1 MMRSDH
7 GGVSAEI
14 EDWRTSRQIDPLLFG
29 AGSVASAQPVHAE
42 LPLGHYLDVRGK
54 LSCEAM
60 YFPCGYPVR
69 VLSNSPDVLAAAAQ
83 SWGSFRPL
91 FHREPLEV
99 LIEVKPDTAGNPS
112 LPPPAPTHEVKGSLL
127 VEVADSF
134 NFFIADLKKG
144 RAFGRVTEAAVRF
157 PQYLRYFFIEAAALS
172 MITTLR
178 ATAIHSA
185 CVSIGG
191 KGVLLCGDSGD
202 GKSTL
207 AFAGSRQG
215 WTYVTDDSTYIPL
228 DREDRL
234 VVGNCGKVR
243 FRPSVADLFPELAG
257 RPLTPR
263 AAGKPS
269 IEIPMSEWP
278 EISTSGTASVNHLVF
293 LNRKHVDNQELV
305 PLRPS
310 TVWPWF
316 RQYFLLSTL
325 ESRIIH
331 EAAISRLLLG
341 CSVFELRYN
350 DLGWAIDR
358 INQLATKGS

>member
-1 MMRSDH
+1 MRSDD
-7 GGVSAEI
+7 GGVNAGI
-14 EDWRTSRQIDPLLFG
+14 EDRRTSRLIDPLLFNG
-29 AGSVASAQPVHAE
+29 QSVASMHPVHGE
-42 LPLGHYLDVRGK
+42 LPLKHYLDARGK
-54 LSCEAM
+54 LGLEAL
-60 YFPCGYPVR
+60 YFPVGYPVR

-83 SWGSFRPL
+83 SWGSVHPL

-99 LIEVKPDTAGNPS
+99 LIEVIPEKGRSHS
-112 LPPPAPTHEVKGSLL
+112 LPPPAPTHEVRGDLL
-127 VEVADSF
+127 VEVADAF
-134 NFFIADLKKG
+134 NFFISDLKKG
-144 RAFGRVTEAAVRF
+144 RAFARVTEAAVRF
-157 PQYLRYFFIEAAALS
+157 PEYLRYFFIEAAALS

-178 ATAIHSA
+178 AAAIHAA
-185 CVSIGG
+185 CVSVEGR
-191 KGVLLCGDSGD
+191 GVLLCGDSGD

-207 AFAGSRQG
+207 AFAGSRRG
-215 WTYVTDDSTYIPL
+215 WTYVSDDSTYIPL

-243 FRPSVADLFPELAG
+243 FRPSVGELFPELGG

-278 EISTSGTASVNHLVF
+278 EISTSGTALVNHLVF
-293 LNRKHVDNQELV
+293 LNRKHVDKHELV

-310 TVWPWF
+310 AVWPWF

-325 ESRIIH
+325 ESRITH

-341 CSVFELRYN
+341 CGVFELRYN

-358 INQLATKGS
+358 INQLAMKGN

>member
-7 GGVSAEI
+7 GAVGAGI
-14 EDWRTSRQIDPLLFG
+14 EECRPSRLDPLLFN
-29 AGSVASAQPVHAE
+29 AQSVASAHPIHAE
-42 LPLGHYLDVRGK
+42 LPLKHYLDARGK
-54 LSCEAM
+54 LSFEAM
-60 YFPCGYPVR
+60 YFPVGYPVR
-69 VLSNSPDVLAAAAQ
+69 VLSNSPAVLAAAAQ
-83 SWGSFRPL
+83 SWDSFHPL

-99 LIEVKPDTAGNPS
+99 LIEVRPDTTCDRS
-112 LPPPAPTHEVKGSLL
+112 LPPPAPAHEVKGSLL
-127 VEVADSF
+127 VEVADTF

-144 RAFGRVTEAAVRF
+144 RAFGRVTETAVRF
-157 PQYLRYFFIEAAALS
+157 PEYLRYFFIEAAALS

-178 ATAIHSA
+178 AAAIHAA
-185 CVSIGG
+185 CVNVGG
-191 KGVLLCGDSGD
+191 KGILLCGDSGD

-215 WTYVTDDSTYIPL
+215 WTYVSDDSTYIPL

-243 FRPSVADLFPELAG
+243 FRPSVAELFPELAG

-269 IEIPMSEWP
+269 IEIPVSEWP
-278 EISTSGTASVNHLVF
+278 EISTSGTASVHHLVF
-293 LNRKHVDNQELV
+293 LNRKNIDSQKLV

-316 RQYFLLSTL
+316 RQYFLLTTL
-325 ESRIIH
+325 ESRITH

-341 CSVFELRYN
+341 CGVFELRYN
-350 DLGWAIDR
+350 DLGWAVDR
-358 INQLATKGS
+358 INQLAMKGN

>member
-1 MMRSDH
+1 MRSDH

-14 EDWRTSRQIDPLLFG
+14 EDWRTSRLIDPLLFN
-29 AGSVASAQPVHAE
+29 AESIASAHPVHAE
-42 LPLGHYLDVRGK
+42 LPLRHYLDARRK
-54 LSCEAM
+54 LSFEAM
-60 YFPCGYPVR
+60 YFPVGYPVR
-69 VLSNSPDVLAAAAQ
+69 VLSNSREVLAAAAQ
-83 SWGSFRPL
+83 SWGSFRPM

-99 LIEVKPDTAGNPS
+99 LIEVRPDKATNHP
-112 LPPPAPTHEVKGSLL
+112 LPPPAPAHQVKGNLL
-127 VEVADSF
+127 IEVADTF

-157 PQYLRYFFIEAAALS
+157 PEYLRYFFIEAAALS

-178 ATAIHSA
+178 AAAIHAA
-185 CVSIGG
+185 CVSVEG
-191 KGVLLCGDSGD
+191 KGILLCGDSGD

-215 WTYVTDDSTYIPL
+215 WTYISDDSTYIPL
-228 DREDRL
+228 EREDRL
-234 VVGNCGKVR
+234 VVGNCDTVR
-243 FRPSVADLFPELAG
+243 FRPSVEELFPEIAG

-278 EISTSGTASVNHLVF
+278 EISTSGTAFVHHLVF

-325 ESRIIH
+325 ESRITY

-341 CSVFELRYN
+341 CCVFELRYN
-350 DLGWAIDR
+350 DLKWAIER
-358 INQLATKGS
+358 INRLAMKGN